1 MGRREKLFPVTALVL
16 VVLQIAT
23 VLFSWIV
30 SSVSPTLPYRS
41 LLSSDGLRWFFG
53 SFVDNISCP
62 LLTWLILIVIAYGAY
77 VHSGLK
83 SALITFRKSDYRQRH
98 ALSVAIIV
106 GVVIMLLFSIF
117 SFVPHAIL
125 LGVSGGLF
133 PSPFSSVLIPA
144 LAFILV
150 VSSVVYGLA
159 CGRYSSVT
167 EIFRGLYAGFY
178 IFAPIF
184 PVYVLAVQ
192 LYYSVRYIL
201 IM

>member
-41 LLSSDGLRWFFG
+41 ILSSDGLRWFFG

-98 ALSVAIIV
+98 ALSLSITV
-106 GVVIMLLFSIF
+106 GVVILLLFSVL

-133 PSPFSSVLIPA
+133 PSPFSSALIPV

-167 EIFRGLYAGFY
+167 EIFRGLYVGFY

>member
-83 SALITFRKSDYRQRH
+83 SALSTFRKSDYRQRH

-159 CGRYSSVT
+159 CGRYSTVT
-167 EIFRGLYAGFY
+167 EIFRGLYVGFY